1 MGVLGISRIV
11 LVMLLWAICYPLILV
26 GFAYAPLMTFAA
38 LRASVSGVVLVGA
51 GMALGRPWPRGR
63 RVWLTLGA
71 IGLGATSLAYL
82 GMFHAAEFVSPGLA
96 TVIGNAQPLLAAMLA
111 SMFLGEHMGKR
122 GKLGL
127 ALGFVGIVFIALPQL
142 LTARAETYLIGI
154 GYIVLAALGITVSN
168 VLIRYL
174 APKVDALMAMGCQM
188 LIGSVP
194 LLVVAFAFEQP
205 FSVVWAPQFLLAL
218 AGLSLFGS
226 ALAYWLWNLVLKD
239 TALNVANA
247 FSFLVPVFGLS
258 MGALF
263 FSERLG
269 WFEVIGVALTVAGIA
284 LASRDKPADLDANKK
299 PEKLPENPPEKFA

>member
-1 MGVLGISRIV
+1 MMNMGPSVLDEQKTSWIKKAGILSEALPYMRRYNGKTIV
-11 LVMLLWAICYPLILV
+11 IKY
-26 GFAYAPLMTFAA
+26 G
-38 LRASVSGVVLVGA
+38 G
-51 GMALGRPWPRGR
+51 
-63 RVWLTLGA
+63 
-71 IGLGATSLAYL
+71 
-82 GMFHAAEFVSPGLA
+82 HA
-96 TVIGNAQPLLAAMLA
+96 
-111 SMFLGEHMGKR
+111 MGDE
-122 GKLGL
+122 GL

-194 LLVVAFAFEQP
+194 LLVGAFAFEQP

-299 PEKLPENPPEKFA
+299 PEKIT